1 MGTMEGNV
9 LLNRKD
15 LSEYIGVSDRTL
27 RRWEQKG
34 YLPRIKIGN
43 SVRYKISD
51 VKKLLN
57 DLRSQRAL

>member
-51 VKKLLN
+51 VKKLID